1 MFLHLSRQ
9 QLALPLCV
17 AIAAATMPAAKAGCG
32 EYSGLIQVCFKG
44 SCEIQKMVR
53 HCSSLMAGNQWM
65 SDKGYMFSLSRPIGS
80 RWSLLEVIYEPYEQ
94 VLYKGDPDGSPYKFD
109 VCGEDRNV
117 GGPCSAKPWAS
128 GYY

>member
-1 MFLHLSRQ
+1 
-9 QLALPLCV
+9 
-17 AIAAATMPAAKAGCG
+17 MPAAKAGCG
-32 EYSGLIQVCFKG
+32 DYSGLIQVCFKG

-53 HCSSLMAGNQWM
+53 HCSSVMAGNQWI

-94 VLYKGDPDGSPYKFD
+94 VLYKGDPDVSPYKFD
-109 VCGEDRNV
+109 ICGEDRNV

>member
-9 QLALPLCV
+9 YLALPLCV
-17 AIAAATMPAAKAGCG
+17 AIAAVTMHAAKAGCG
-32 EYSGLIQVCFKG
+32 DYSGLIQVCFKG
-44 SCEIQKMVR
+44 GCEIQKMVR
-53 HCSSLMAGNQWM
+53 HCSSVMAGNQWI

-109 VCGEDRNV
+109 ICGEDRNV